1 MARNLT
7 TADIGIAI
15 RDALENDL
23 VELLDWENNG
33 DPHDDVLVAEIESVD
48 VSDPHNPILYTEGGI
63 FRVTITKIG

>member
-15 RDALENDL
+15 REALENDL